1 MTALQLAFH
10 DFFFQ
15 ELFVVRVSDVVVP
28 PFSILLSKVMHTDRT
43 GPHQTLTQVLKTL

>member
-28 PFSILLSKVMHTDRT
+28 SFSILLSKVMHTDRP
-43 GPHQTLTQVLKTL
+43 GPPQTLTQVLETL

>member
-28 PFSILLSKVMHTDRT
+28 SFSILLSKVMHTDRP
-43 GPHQTLTQVLKTL
+43 GPHQTLTQVRETV